1 MSRPPMPAP
10 TSATA
15 SGGNVCCPDFASS
28 EAPLMRTGADPSP
41 SQVSSTPHFP
51 WLFCDCAHPLSQTR
65 LHSHTCAMCVRV
77 CVCLCTCVHVL
88 AFCCHQTSQ
97 SCTSSKTHAPSN
109 DKEVRGCTSRL
120 CFQCVPTMP
129 ACSWVTLHLHTFGSR
144 MSSQRFFFLSFFQH
158 PFLWCHGYHPL
169 YLL

>member
-1 MSRPPMPAP
+1 MPAP

-28 EAPLMRTGADPSP
+28 GAPLMRTGADPSP
-41 SQVSSTPHFP
+41 SRVSSTPHFP
-51 WLFCDCAHPLSQTR
+51 WLFCDCAHPLSQTH
-65 LHSHTCAMCVRV
+65 LHSHTCAMCMCL

-97 SCTSSKTHAPSN
+97 SCTSSKTHLATT
-109 DKEVRGCTSRL
+109 KRLEVVQVDSASSVFRRCQLVAGSLYTYTPL
-120 CFQCVPTMP
+120 AVECFLS
-129 ACSWVTLHLHTFGSR
+129 AFS
-144 MSSQRFFFLSFFQH
+144 FFFFFKH